1 MKQKILITCAA
12 MAIMATAGI
21 TAFAAGSPYGE
32 AAKQDAA
39 TRTVEINHDTKY
51 IDVKSG
57 EVVNFNVGG
66 KTLTWNFDGKSHK
79 SEFDMGL
86 ITPSGL
92 LDHQVKIYVDRVPPN
107 GS

>member
-1 MKQKILITCAA
+1 MKQKILITSAA
-12 MAIMATAGI
+12 MAILAATSLSS
-21 TAFAAGSPYGE
+21 FAAGSTYGE

-66 KTLTWNFDGKSHK
+66 KTLTWNFDGKNHK
-79 SEFDMGL
+79 SEFDMGQ
-86 ITPSGL
+86 IAPPGL

>member
-1 MKQKILITCAA
+1 MKQKILISFTT
-12 MAIMATAGI
+12 MAILASTSI
-21 TAFAAGSPYGE
+21 SSFAADSAYGE
-32 AAKQDAA
+32 AARQNAA
-39 TRTVEINHDTKY
+39 TRTVDITQDTKY

-79 SEFDMGL
+79 SEFDMGM
-86 ITPSGL
+86 ITPPGM
-92 LDHQVKIYVDRVPPN
+92 LDHHVKIYVDRTPPN